1 MKILGKVSTIF
12 SLWLWFILQKW
23 LLMKMSIDLL
33 QEQSNSSTLW
43 PVISITKFSL
53 INIVVKRS
61 YKICRKMMQLIHS
74 TLLLEIC
81 ASNLQHESSYL
92 RTFSQDDWYINIKNW
107 IYFPVTSLEMS
118 NSRHLE
124 RFQVHFEIAFAFD
137 NMKTL
142 KTEIRIKT
150 LHKEKS

>member
-81 ASNLQHESSYL
+81 ASNLQHESSYQRKSTLIIKMKFLIVILCLEFVLFHSIDYL
-92 RTFSQDDWYINIKNW
+92 RGWYLVD
-107 IYFPVTSLEMS
+107 FELSL
-118 NSRHLE
+118 
-124 RFQVHFEIAFAFD
+124 
-137 NMKTL
+137 
-142 KTEIRIKT
+142 
-150 LHKEKS
+150 